1 MSRPP
6 SVCTKPA
13 CTDFGEPNVCPHR
26 EEKCKMQ
33 HVASIRRH
41 FLKVP
46 SIAQHLGKKR
56 KCSVSFV
63 ARPTTISQLV
73 QVMCK

>member
-1 MSRPP
+1 MSRLP

-33 HVASIRRH
+33 HVASIRQH

-46 SIAQHLGKKR
+46 SIAQHLGKQAKLQR
-56 KCSVSFV
+56 LVCS
-63 ARPTTISQLV
+63 
-73 QVMCK
+73 